1 MATIWV
7 ATLLASACLPTAPGT
22 RCLVSQCY
30 DLKPFRN
37 CSVDFATSGV
47 AKTVLL
53 GSCAER
59 FAMKFLVMTL
69 QPLPAE
75 TVWYRFSDFIQAI
88 NLRGADK
95 PSLWALRQLSKV
107 SSPDLVI
114 VQPRAKAGCKGC
126 PGTSGIWNPNAQSRL
141 HNLRSLDAAYLAS

>member
-7 ATLLASACLPTAPGT
+7 ATLLASACLPTAPGV

-30 DLKPFRN
+30 DLDLFRN
-37 CSVDFATSGV
+37 CSVDVATSGV

-53 GSCAER
+53 GSCSQF

-69 QPLPAE
+69 QPLHAE
-75 TVWYRFSDFIQAI
+75 PVRYRFSKFIQAI

-95 PSLWALRQLSKV
+95 PSLWALGQLKKST
-107 SSPDLVI
+107 
-114 VQPRAKAGCKGC
+114 R
-126 PGTSGIWNPNAQSRL
+126 TT
-141 HNLRSLDAAYLAS
+141 